1 MDTMLSMLSRLAS
14 AIRTRCRRGHGFTLI
29 ELLVVC
35 IAAGLLGSAILGIY
49 DGLVRSWAD
58 TSHRI
63 QNQDDARLALDD
75 ISRYLRMAQ
84 SSESN
89 LTSTSDAVALAADNE
104 LVFYSDIDGDNLA
117 EKVRFYLDGTSLRM
131 ATVDP
136 DTSTSPPTYA
146 TTYSSNGVIVMS
158 GIQNYTAASS
168 SNWMPMFTYY
178 KMNPAY
184 ATNPVASN
192 DTLVPISL
200 NTTTHTQV
208 SATDLTGIVAVEI
221 KLAVNETPGVPNTSF
236 VLDTLIQIR
245 QRYNGGL
252 SGN

>member
-1 MDTMLSMLSRLAS
+1 MNTTRHILARMVTTV
-14 AIRTRCRRGHGFTLI
+14 RTWCRKAQGFSLV
-29 ELLVVC
+29 ELVVVC
-35 IAAGLLGSAILGIY
+35 TLTALVGGAILGIY

-63 QNQDDARLALDD
+63 VNQDDARLALDEV
-75 ISRYLRMAQ
+75 SRLLRMSE

-89 LTSTSDAVALAADNE
+89 LSSTSDAVAVAADNQ
-104 LVFYSDIDGDNLA
+104 LVFYSDIDGDGLA
-117 EKVRFYLDGTSLRM
+117 EKVRYYLDGTSLRM

-136 DTSTSPPTYA
+136 NTSTSPPTYA
-146 TTYSSNGVIVMS
+146 STYTGDGVIIMNGV
-158 GIQNYTAASS
+158 QNYSDTNST
-168 SNWMPMFTYY
+168 NWMPVFTFY

-184 ATNPVASN
+184 VGNPVPAN
-192 DTLVPISL
+192 DTLIPISL
-200 NTTTHTQV
+200 TTSTHQQV
-208 SATDLTGIVAVEI
+208 TSTDLPGIVAVEI
-221 KLAVNETPGVPNTSF
+221 KLAVNETPGVPKASF